1 MPDGWLLAVLTGGV
15 WFTLIEGSG
24 GGRSMLTDV
33 DSDVLTGEFETV
45 GISMHRALF
54 LLARRSI
61 SGS

>member
-15 WFTLIEGSG
+15 WFMLIEGSG
-24 GGRSMLTDV
+24 GGKSILIEFDPG
-33 DSDVLTGEFETV
+33 VLIDEFETV